1 MHLIVWGSRCC
12 MFACTTSL
20 KNHLFSKTNTI
31 FNDILKYFSIKY
43 IILGRKSIVLVGL
56 SQVITLEETSGWIID
71 RFLIN
76 STGLPIEFHEWYGQE
91 RKIGDSFKVL
101 AQIIFWEGHAQSMW
115 KFPGQESTLAIT
127 YLQQRLILNPLC
139 LNGNSS

>member
-1 MHLIVWGSRCC
+1 M
-12 MFACTTSL
+12 
-20 KNHLFSKTNTI
+20 
-31 FNDILKYFSIKY
+31 
-43 IILGRKSIVLVGL
+43 
-56 SQVITLEETSGWIID
+56 ITLEETSGWIID

-115 KFPGQESTLAIT
+115 KFPGQESNLIHSSDSAEPLKIDHQETLQIA
-127 YLQQRLILNPLC
+127 
-139 LNGNSS
+139 S